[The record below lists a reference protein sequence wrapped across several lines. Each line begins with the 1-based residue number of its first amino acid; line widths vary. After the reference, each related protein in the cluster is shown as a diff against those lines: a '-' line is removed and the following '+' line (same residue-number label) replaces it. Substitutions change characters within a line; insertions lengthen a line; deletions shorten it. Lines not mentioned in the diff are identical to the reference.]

1 MAQFD
6 SANANLQQHME
17 KKAIEKAEIEK
28 TSVQL
33 DKFIQEREKEIL
45 RLQVWSS
52 YLQVWSYKKKR

>member
-1 MAQFD
+1 
-6 SANANLQQHME
+6 ME